1 MIERPATVSTKQVDQ
16 YQAEQQTNESHSPG
30 IPDSR
35 DHLSQQNRP
44 IADAA
49 GQQSFQRV
57 SLTLS
62 GDGIANKSNNDEER
76 NPENHKHLDGWEF
89 KPLKPELQW
98 EIDTQNAD
106 QEDGAYPCPPPSLEE
121 QVLR

>member
-16 YQAEQQTNESHSPG
+16 YQAEQQANESHSPG

-35 DHLSQQNRP
+35 DHLSQQNRS

-49 GQQSFQRV
+49 SQPGFQCV

-62 GDGIANKSNNDEER
+62 GDGIANKSNNYEER
-76 NPENHKHLDGWEF
+76 NPENHKHLDWGELT
-89 KPLKPELQW
+89 PLKPELQC
-98 EIDTQNAD
+98 EI
-106 QEDGAYPCPPPSLEE
+106 
-121 QVLR
+121 